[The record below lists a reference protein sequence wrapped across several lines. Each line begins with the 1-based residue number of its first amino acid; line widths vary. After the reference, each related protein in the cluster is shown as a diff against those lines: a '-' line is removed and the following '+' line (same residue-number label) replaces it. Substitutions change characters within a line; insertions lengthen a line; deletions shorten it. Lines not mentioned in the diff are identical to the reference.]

1 MGTIAFSIE
10 KRQNKIEWC
19 KIKTRYYG
27 PACINQPHGLG
38 KRKSLTK
45 VHFAFLKF
53 RLNFTFVV
61 SPWYSWTPVL
71 SNCKRF
77 CHASDANKQ
86 QMKLRCD
93 HRSGNQGFSGI
104 RTCVNAAVLYQL
116 SYEDSFVESKPI
128 YGVGVQII
136 FTRDRNETWNEIN
149 LNWGIQLKLRCDH
162 RSCNRNLSNCKFAGL
177 HYYFFVG
184 RSSYLCS
191 LTEQGI
197 SYF

>member
-1 MGTIAFSIE
+1 MPTIVFSIE

-38 KRKSLTK
+38 KRKSSTK
-45 VHFAFLKF
+45 VNFAFLKF
-53 RLNFTFVV
+53 RLNFTCVV

-77 CHASDANKQ
+77 CHESDANKRRWSWDVIIAVVIRASTGFEPALALQ
-86 QMKLRCD
+86 YFTNWAMKTHLLKANQFMELEFRSSSPVTGMRREMKL
-93 HRSGNQGFSGI
+93 I
-104 RTCVNAAVLYQL
+104 WTA
-116 SYEDSFVESKPI
+116 
-128 YGVGVQII
+128 
-136 FTRDRNETWNEIN
+136 
-149 LNWGIQLKLRCDH
+149 GIQLKLRCDH

-177 HYYFFVG
+177 HSFFFVG

-191 LTEQGI
+191 LTVQGI